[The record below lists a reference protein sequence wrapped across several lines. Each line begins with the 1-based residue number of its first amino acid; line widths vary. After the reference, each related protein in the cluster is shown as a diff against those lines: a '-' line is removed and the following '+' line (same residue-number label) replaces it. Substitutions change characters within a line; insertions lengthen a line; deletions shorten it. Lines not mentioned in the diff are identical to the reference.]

1 MPPTTPASG
10 PVRSAA
16 AVNAEIRALMKAY
29 GGWLYGE
36 PRARY
41 EALRDEWTAAV
52 AAETREAA
60 VKAEVVKAA

>member
-16 AVNAEIRALMKAY
+16 AVNAEIRALWADPRVP
-29 GGWLYGE
+29 LTDE
-36 PRARY
+36 QRAR
-41 EALRDEWTAAV
+41 RDELYVEW
-52 AAETREAA
+52 AEA